1 MMLAERLTS
10 RGRELKAIEASYVL
24 KRVTKVAGPSVLITN
39 VMQSLA
45 LKMIAN
51 Q

>member
-1 MMLAERLTS
+1 MLAGRLTS
-10 RGRELKAIEASYVL
+10 RGRELKAIGAFYVL
-24 KRVTKVAGPSVLITN
+24 TRITRVAGPSVSITN

-45 LKMIAN
+45 LEMLAN